1 MTPRTVTI
9 LFVLA
14 LVSVGIAVAGTAS
27 RTGFQQTNYEGEQL
41 FPGLF
46 EKASEV
52 TEVMILQHGVRFDF
66 DLKDGQWTMRQSD
79 GYPVHG
85 NLVSKVIFGLTNMEL
100 LEAKTAKPSRLAALN
115 LGDSDD
121 PKSDSQHVTLSGKD
135 GVIADLIVGRANY
148 FLPTTTTGGMY
159 VRRPG
164 EDQAW
169 LVKGLVDIGV
179 EPRDWLMRDIINIPV
194 DTITNVEVRQPDGG
208 QLIVE
213 RREGVSGDF
222 AFANLPENMKL
233 KSEYAPRNIA
243 AIVSSFVLNN
253 VRKDESVPLD
263 PSQAYEAV
271 YASQG
276 GIQATLRFWQKEGTQ
291 YLRLSATYTGDDP
304 ASDAAKQ
311 VAAINARTAGW
322 TYIIPEYQFQ
332 QVSKTWA
339 NVAEKVEPAS

>member
-1 MTPRTVTI
+1 MTPRTVAI

-27 RTGFQQTNYEGEQL
+27 RTGFQQTNYEGNQL

-52 TEVMILQHGVRFDF
+52 TSVTVVQHGVRFDF
-66 DLKDGQWTMRQSD
+66 DRKDGQWTMRQGD

-85 NLVSKVIFGLTNMEL
+85 NVVSKVIFGLTNMEL
-100 LEAKTAKPSRLAALN
+100 LEAKTAVPSRHAALN
-115 LGDSDD
+115 LTD
-121 PKSDSQHVTLSGKD
+121 PADANSDSQRVTLTGKD

-148 FLPTTTTGGMY
+148 FLPETTTGGMY

-164 EDQAW
+164 EDQTW

-179 EPRDWLMRDIINIPV
+179 EPRDWLVRDIIDIPADNVIHV
-194 DTITNVEVRQPDGG
+194 DVRQPDGG
-208 QLIVE
+208 QLVVE

-243 AIVSSFVLNN
+243 AIVGSFVLNN
-253 VRKDESVPLD
+253 VRKDESVSLD
-263 PSQAYEAV
+263 PAQAYEAV
-271 YASQG
+271 YTSQG
-276 GIQATLRFWQKEGTQ
+276 GIKATLRFWRKDGTY
-291 YLRLSATYTGDDP
+291 YLRVNAEYVGDDP

-311 VAAINARTAGW
+311 VASINERTGGW

-339 NVAEKVEPAS
+339 DVAEKVEPAS